1 MKRLLWLQRS
11 VTSNIFKLYNHIWII
26 YGYGSIPI
34 NTICSPGVQ
43 GFDPSP
49 YVKSGQQH
57 RVWHRHCS
65 TFGEL
70 ADFSYR
76 VSKNLFSSHDG
87 HGSFGVKSWLHYAS
101 FQQAVP
107 ASSSAAPC
115 RSYVDLH
122 GLPRCLPAKFW
133 AYSLVIEELWKPP
146 ISFHGLAIQTW
157 WFSIYVKLPKTIS
170 RICLTWYLAYAW
182 QIQNDIST
190 VRYSSNLRR
199 SSPDVDIRTDLG
211 IPASESSPESLANHS
226 FSMLL
231 ICLNDFV
238 LLTKLFHPQTDHGL
252 AQIVYQWLPVL
263 LRPDSLF
270 PKSST
275 NIECKRVY
283 DI

>member
-1 MKRLLWLQRS
+1 MTAW
-11 VTSNIFKLYNHIWII
+11 
-26 YGYGSIPI
+26 
-34 NTICSPGVQ
+34 
-43 GFDPSP
+43 
-49 YVKSGQQH
+49 
-57 RVWHRHCS
+57 
-65 TFGEL
+65 
-70 ADFSYR
+70 A
-76 VSKNLFSSHDG
+76 
-87 HGSFGVKSWLHYAS
+87 AS
-101 FQQAVP
+101 FQRAVP

-115 RSYVDLH
+115 RSYVYLH

-157 WFSIYVKLPKTIS
+157 WFSIYVKLPKAIS
-170 RICLTWYLAYAW
+170 RICLTWYLAYTW

-199 SSPDVDIRTDLG
+199 NSLDVDIRTDLG

-252 AQIVYQWLPVL
+252 AQIPVATSFASTNTSFQSHPRISNVRGYTTYKTCARPVL
-263 LRPDSLF
+263 DPYLF
-270 PKSST
+270 
-275 NIECKRVY
+275 VY
-283 DI
+283 LSNLI